1 MKIYTRGGD
10 KGKTS
15 IHGGQ
20 RVDKDDIRSQWDVG

>member
-20 RVDKDDIRSQWDVG
+20 RVDKEIGRAHV